1 MDLVP
6 PPTSTFPIRKTP
18 RSRTGC
24 QKCRENKVKCD
35 ETHPRCGRCTRLDRE
50 CDYTP
55 RPRKKYTRK
64 DRGHHPSPGPSPST
78 QSESVQGRLS
88 SVASSPAGPPSSV
101 SPECA
106 RVLSPLDHAVIHYFR
121 FTLPTLVDSKP
132 PEHSGPA
139 IVWVL
144 AEKDPMVMHSVCA
157 LAGRKLCE
165 REAFPADEAR
175 ARLSLAVE
183 HYTAGLRLLH
193 GAVQDGDRSSDMNY
207 ILATLWLTMAYEQQF
222 GDGCGVGLSAH
233 LQGAASLLRGRI
245 RQDLEVVL
253 TKGGLSGDGDGWLQ
267 EALELEGAISP
278 LTCRLI
284 VWIALVDGG
293 AAINGLGGAFNKLLG
308 QCLFDQDKDSVI
320 SWLKGF
326 NALQR
331 RSDLVNAEV
340 LAPLYSQGELVEDLQ
355 SSHLFCLQAE
365 SGQLRFILSELSTI
379 ASLHADDLETQTQA
393 AGCAIHDVGTRYSE
407 LLRTASLL
415 NLQEMDSL
423 RQTRFV
429 INLRFIASLYHPV
442 VLCFSRISHEKAALT
457 SKQRL
462 ALREIMSLASKA
474 HKDQGDEGMIRFAW
488 PLFVAALESDDM
500 IHRSWIL
507 ERYDA
512 LAARSENFRRARDAL
527 HVAFHEQELNGLP
540 VVYTELVR
548 RGDIDRFVIE

>member
-1 MDLVP
+1 MRLYSP
-6 PPTSTFPIRKTP
+6 PA
-18 RSRTGC
+18 
-24 QKCRENKVKCD
+24 QKVHQEGKS
-35 ETHPRCGRCTRLDRE
+35 H
-50 CDYTP
+50 Y
-55 RPRKKYTRK
+55 
-64 DRGHHPSPGPSPST
+64 HPSPSAESDHPRSI
-78 QSESVQGRLS
+78 QSCLS
-88 SVASSPAGPPSSV
+88 SVVSSPTGPPSSV

-165 REAFPADEAR
+165 RDVFPTDEAR
-175 ARLSLAVE
+175 ERLSLAVE
-183 HYTAGLRLLH
+183 HYTASLRLLH
-193 GAVQDGDRSSDMNY
+193 GAVQDDRSSDMNF
-207 ILATLWLTMAYEQQF
+207 ILATLWLMMAYEQQF

-245 RQDLEVVL
+245 RQDLEGVL
-253 TKGGLSGDGDGWLQ
+253 TRGEGDGWLQ
-267 EALELEGAISP
+267 EALDIEGAVSS

-293 AAINGLGGAFNKLLG
+293 AAINGLGGSFNKLLG
-308 QCLFDQDKDSVI
+308 QCLFGQDEDSVI
-320 SWLKGF
+320 SRLKGF

-331 RSDLVNAEV
+331 RSDMVNAEV

-365 SGQLRFILSELSTI
+365 SGQLRFILSELATA
-379 ASLHADDLETQTQA
+379 ASVHADDLEAQTEA
-393 AGCAIHDVGTRYSE
+393 AGCAIRDVGSRYSE

-415 NLQEMDSL
+415 NLPETDSPS
-423 RQTRFV
+423 QTRFI
-429 INLRFIASLYHPV
+429 INLRFIASLYHAA
-442 VLCFSRISHEKAALT
+442 VLCFLRISNEKAALT

-474 HKDQGDEGMIRFAW
+474 HRDQGDQGMIRFAW

-512 LAARSENFRRARDAL
+512 LAARSENFRRARNAL
-527 HVAFHEQELNGLP
+527 HVAFREQEMNGLP
-540 VVYTELVR
+540 IVYTEIVR